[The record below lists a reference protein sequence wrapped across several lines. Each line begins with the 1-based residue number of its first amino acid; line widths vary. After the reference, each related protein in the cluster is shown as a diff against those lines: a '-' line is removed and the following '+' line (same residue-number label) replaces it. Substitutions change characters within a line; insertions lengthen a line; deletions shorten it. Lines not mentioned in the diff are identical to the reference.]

1 MDKILN
7 EGWWGMANS
16 KDKRIKK
23 FKKKHVWPSVLGLFI
38 LLIVCGLLFFL
49 VVEQGSED
57 MIKRKIATGIN
68 ETEPIAKLFG
78 DYDDNNKEEIHNNVL
93 TYINMVPNTHAVW
106 ISDGNG
112 NPIWS
117 SSDKS
122 PNLSDIE
129 EIYYGDEVVLNI
141 IVESDND
148 EIVTVR
154 EHNILINHRIFK
166 KIDFNTII
174 NLGLYDSDVIS
185 ELKMWYVH
193 EINGLKVY
201 VLRDIFIYYHDFW
214 MPFIFIVAVAIMI
227 AVFIIYDILSS
238 LSVFLNMRN
247 TNKVL
252 YTDVT
257 TGGRNWLYFE
267 KKGNKLLKKKSPTSD
282 YAVIHFKMRKYRS
295 FCTCF
300 GVREGEVL
308 IEKLHSIM
316 KKNIDYKELMVHKE
330 NATFGMLLSYRN
342 EEELCKRI
350 EALTESLNSIFV
362 SMKLYFAVGVY
373 KVHRKE
379 TDIEQL
385 YNNAV
390 LACDMLSEE
399 AKTQIVFYDVEMNKR
414 RLWERKV
421 EDDMYSA
428 LTNHEFKVYLQPK
441 ISTGEEC
448 LAGAEALVRWIHPT
462 EGFIPPNKFIP
473 IFEKNGFILQLD
485 DYMLEEIAKQQAAW
499 IAQGRKVVPI
509 SVNVSRAHFTREDL
523 AEHICGIVD
532 KYQVPHNVIELELT
546 ESAFFDDKEVLL
558 GTVKKLRESGFI
570 VSMDDFGAGY
580 SSLNSL
586 KELQLD
592 VLKIDADFFRG
603 VDSEDRGMLIVS
615 EVIDLAKK
623 LNMKIVAEGIES
635 REQVDFLAEQEC
647 DLIQGYFFA
656 KPMPINEFEEKYKE
670 NKSGAEP
677 QTESTEEVVAEPEA
691 EATEEAEKE
700 QI

>member
-1 MDKILN
+1 
-7 EGWWGMANS
+7 
-16 KDKRIKK
+16 
-23 FKKKHVWPSVLGLFI
+23 
-38 LLIVCGLLFFL
+38 
-49 VVEQGSED
+49 
-57 MIKRKIATGIN
+57 
-68 ETEPIAKLFG
+68 
-78 DYDDNNKEEIHNNVL
+78 
-93 TYINMVPNTHAVW
+93 
-106 ISDGNG
+106 
-112 NPIWS
+112 
-117 SSDKS
+117 
-122 PNLSDIE
+122 LSDIE
-129 EIYYGDEVVLNI
+129 EIYYGDEVVLNL